1 MAHTITAQ
9 FQGLDLSIIDHNGQK
24 WLTAEQIGL
33 ALGYN
38 PANARQGI
46 LKLYRNHEDEFTSQ
60 DKGVVELAT
69 PGGKQ
74 QSTIF
79 SATGCHLLSFFSN
92 TPRAKAFRA
101 WAKEAL
107 VQGPAAQVIPAPT
120 PRRAKINRTV
130 ERQVMELFVAGHG
143 QREIARL
150 LRISPATVSLL
161 LTAKWQFSTDAGTP
175 ECTQALLDAVANR
188 HLQVEQE
195 RLLLQHQ
202 RMVQKFSHSANNQAL
217 AGKLD
222 HLARHLQRST
232 PKALQPLDARALSRD
247 TNTSNN
253 GEC

>member
-1 MAHTITAQ
+1 MTKAITAQ

-38 PANARQGI
+38 PANASAGI
-46 LKLYRNHEDEFTSQ
+46 RNLYNRHADEFTEQ
-60 DKGVVELAT
+60 DTCRINLMRQGQAREVLV
-69 PGGKQ
+69 
-74 QSTIF
+74 F

-232 PKALQPLDARALSRD
+232 PKALQPLDTRALNRD
-247 TNTSNN
+247 THTGNN